1 MSKMLLCFG
10 RNELGRYEG
19 KDSNGAGR
27 EAVGSKELE
36 RLRFGGLRSKDR
48 SEIMGCSH
56 SKTAWGYKPLSSTYC
71 FTLGI
76 T

>member
-1 MSKMLLCFG
+1 MLLCFG

-19 KDSNGAGR
+19 KDSNWVGR
-27 EAVGSKELE
+27 ETTVGSKELE
-36 RLRFGGLRSKDR
+36 RLRFGGLRNKDR

-56 SKTAWGYKPLSSTYC
+56 SDTACGYKPLSSTYY